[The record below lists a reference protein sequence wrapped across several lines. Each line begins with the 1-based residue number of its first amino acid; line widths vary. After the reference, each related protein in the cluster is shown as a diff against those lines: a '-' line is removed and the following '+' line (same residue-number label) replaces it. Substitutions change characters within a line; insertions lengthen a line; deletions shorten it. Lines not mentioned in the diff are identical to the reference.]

1 MNLEYKSK
9 GIIVQSLCPFEVKTK
24 LLKAIYKDELEAVSI
39 TDYFRPD
46 PETYVKEAIKTLG
59 SQSVTNGC
67 LAHNIEATIFNSYLK
82 HLITFFLNNIFLKYK
97 GLYYGTFSYRS
108 NGYVC
113 FIRPIF

>member
-24 LLKAIYKDELEAVSI
+24 LLQAIYKDELEAVSI

-67 LAHNIEATIFNSYLK
+67 LAHNIQANIFNFYTKISPTY
-82 HLITFFLNNIFLKYK
+82 II
-97 GLYYGTFSYRS
+97 
-108 NGYVC
+108 
-113 FIRPIF
+113 